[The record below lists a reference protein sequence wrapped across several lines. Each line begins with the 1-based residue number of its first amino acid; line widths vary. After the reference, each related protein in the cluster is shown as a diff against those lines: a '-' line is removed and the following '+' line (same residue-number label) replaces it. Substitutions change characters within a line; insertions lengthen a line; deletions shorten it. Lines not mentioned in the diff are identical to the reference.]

1 MNSVPSFS
9 GPGVLLSEMP
19 SLGDEVLG
27 PIGFAIINLH
37 HLSTSHLCLHRVLI
51 PSLSL
56 GKLTHSSQPHACLIF
71 LKPAFILSLPRPALL
86 CLQPHHFLHKVEIQV
101 PWLSLQI

>member
-9 GPGVLLSEMP
+9 GLGVLLSEMP
-19 SLGDEVLG
+19 SLGDEGLG
-27 PIGFAIINLH
+27 PIGFAIINH
-37 HLSTSHLCLHRVLI
+37 HLSALHLCLHRVLI

-56 GKLTHSSQPHACLIF
+56 GKLTHSSQPHTCLMF
-71 LKPAFILSLPRPALL
+71 LKPAFILSLPRSALL
-86 CLQPHHFLHKVEIQV
+86 CLQPHPFQHKMEIQV